1 MKLLLLDLETSPNLV
16 HVWGLW
22 NQNISISQIMDSSYV
37 MCWAAKWLGTEEV
50 LFDSIVRSG
59 KKRMLKRLHKLM
71 EEADVIIH
79 YNGLRFDI
87 PVANKEFLLQG
98 MDPPAPSQH
107 IDLLKTARQRF
118 KFPSNKL
125 DYVAKALKV
134 GGKIKHAGH
143 ELWVRCLNGDKAAW
157 EEMEN
162 YNKND
167 VTLLEKVYYKL
178 LPWIKNHPNCSLYNN
193 AAAVCPTCGS
203 GALVKRGYY
212 YTSTVKYQRHKC
224 SSCGAWS
231 RVKTGE
237 TVKEGTT
244 HVS

>member
-1 MKLLLLDLETSPNLV
+1 MKILLFDVESAPLTVYS
-16 HVWGLW
+16 WGLW
-22 NQNISISQIMDSSYV
+22 NQNLSIDKIIDSSFV
-37 MCWAAKWLGTEEV
+37 MCWAAKWLGEDTMY
-50 LFDSIVRSG
+50 FDSVKKSG
-59 KKRMLKRLHKLM
+59 KKKMLQKLYKLL
-71 EEADVIIH
+71 EEADAVVH
-79 YNGLRFDI
+79 FNGSKFDV
-87 PVANKEFLLQG
+87 PLVNKEFLLQG
-98 MDPPAPSQH
+98 WSPPAPFQQ
-107 IDLLKTARQRF
+107 IDLLRTARQRF

-125 DYVAKALKV
+125 DYIAKALNV
-134 GGKIKHAGH
+134 GGKTKHAGFS
-143 ELWVRCLNGDKAAW
+143 LWVDCLAGKGEAW
-157 EEMEN
+157 SSMEE

-167 VTLLEKVYYKL
+167 VVLLEKVYYKL

-203 GALVKRGYY
+203 GALIKRGYY